1 MGIHSFLK
9 AEKGDP
15 DWQFSPEDYFGKE
28 FKIIEAN
35 MIEISDN
42 SSDKVVLRQNPTEKD
57 LLAKRINITVQS
69 NSTLDLMLINE
80 VDNNLQQVF
89 LYDIH
94 LRPGAIL
101 TLGTFIKN
109 GKLNKH
115 ILQIYLDEGAI
126 ITMYGLISNDVSGD
140 TEVVTKIMHN
150 GPDTISNQL
159 FLGLAGKDSQTVFQS
174 TVITDGSSVNGQVCI
189 ENCNLITG
197 TNGKCFSRPDTYINS
212 EHTVSRYASE
222 VTTLSEEKLGYM
234 QSKGLKESI
243 AKDLLVSSFRNQV
256 INLISQ
262 DNIRDE
268 VKELYTI

>member
-15 DWQFSPEDYFGKE
+15 DWQFSPENYFGKE

-57 LLAKRINITVQS
+57 LLAKRINITLQS

-101 TLGTFIKN
+101 SLGAFIKN

-126 ITMYGLISNDVSGD
+126 ITTYGLISNDVSGD
-140 TEVVTKIMHN
+140 TEVITKIMHN
-150 GPDTISNQL
+150 GPDTVSNQL
-159 FLGLAGKDSQTVFQS
+159 FLGLAGKNSQTVFQS
-174 TVITDGSSVNGQVCI
+174 TVLTDGSSVNSQICI
-189 ENCNLITG
+189 ENCNLITD
-197 TNGKCFSRPDTYINS
+197 TNGKCYSKPETYVNS
-212 EHTVSRYASE
+212 EHTISRYASE
-222 VTTLSEEKLGYM
+222 ITTLSEEKLGYM
-234 QSKGLKESI
+234 QSKGLKESV

-256 INLISQ
+256 INLINQ

-268 VKELYTI
+268 VKELYAI